1 MNNDNTT
8 DVNVDN
14 DKPLVVNSD
23 DLLEELNL
31 DSTAENKTV
40 MAALIQSSQELIID
54 AVNGNLS
61 ASKLASDQIYIRAV
75 KALATT
81 LYFDRTLSQGY
92 PLGVQMMITHLKGRY
107 AKWQ

>member
-1 MNNDNTT
+1 MNNDDTT
-8 DVNVDN
+8 NAKDDQ
-14 DKPLVVNSD
+14 LVVKSD

-40 MAALIQSSQELIID
+40 MAALIQSAQELIID
-54 AVNGNLS
+54 AVNSNLIAS
-61 ASKLASDQIYIRAV
+61 ALASNQIYIRAV

>member
-1 MNNDNTT
+1 MNNDDTT
-8 DVNVDN
+8 NVKD
-14 DKPLVVNSD
+14 DHLVVNGD

-40 MAALIQSSQELIID
+40 MAALIQSAQELIID
-54 AVNGNLS
+54 AVSSNLS
-61 ASKLASDQIYIRAV
+61 ASKLAADQIYIRAV